1 VDAVSSDFSAFVLV
15 LRNRRDNSIGVL
27 DNGYLDIL
35 VGVKAE
41 DCVKRMVR
49 RNKDTFMISSIYV

>member
-1 VDAVSSDFSAFVLV
+1 
-15 LRNRRDNSIGVL
+15 VL